1 MNLKN
6 KLLKII
12 KSKFFIIICIILILL
27 ITYICLEDN
36 FFEMNNHEN
45 AWNEE
50 NTVSEKEEENVFW
63 QEGSLKNEEIVENL
77 EESLEEKEIPK
88 DELEVI
94 NNEKIY
100 VYITGEVNNPGIV
113 VLPIG
118 SRISDAIDYA
128 GGVTSNADIMKIN
141 LVYML
146 QDGMKVNIPSSK
158 ELNDNPNFEYITM
171 GSGDEKND
179 NKDFKALET
188 TNNKSESAFKI
199 SNVNINTA
207 TQTELETLPGIG
219 PSLALKIINYRKENE
234 ELENTKKEIEEIGVQ
249 VLAVKGD
256 VANFEE
262 CENFVKQVIERFG
275 QIDVLVNN
283 AGITKDMLL
292 MRMKKED
299 FEQVIDTNLVG
310 TFNVT
315 KNVVPYMMKARSGR
329 IINISSVVG
338 ISGNA
343 GQTNYSAS
351 KAGIIGFTKSL
362 AKEIASRNI
371 LVNAVAPGFI
381 ETNMTDVLKD
391 DVKQEIAKNIPLKRM
406 GTAQDVANV
415 VKFLASD
422 DSSYITGQ
430 VINVDGG
437 MLM

>member
-1 MNLKN
+1 MEERRVVLVTGGSRGIGKAIARKFAKEGYNL
-6 KLLKII
+6 
-12 KSKFFIIICIILILL
+12 
-27 ITYICLEDN
+27 
-36 FFEMNNHEN
+36 
-45 AWNEE
+45 
-50 NTVSEKEEENVFW
+50 
-63 QEGSLKNEEIVENL
+63 
-77 EESLEEKEIPK
+77 
-88 DELEVI
+88 VI
-94 NNEKIY
+94 NY
-100 VYITGEVNNPGIV
+100 VSDKTNIEELKQEFESFGIQTLFV
-113 VLPIG
+113 KTDVTN
-118 SRISDAIDYA
+118 SEDCENMVKQAID
-128 GGVTSNADIMKIN
+128 T
-141 LVYML
+141 
-146 QDGMKVNIPSSK
+146 
-158 ELNDNPNFEYITM
+158 
-171 GSGDEKND
+171 
-179 NKDFKALET
+179 
-188 TNNKSESAFKI
+188 
-199 SNVNINTA
+199 
-207 TQTELETLPGIG
+207 
-219 PSLALKIINYRKENE
+219 
-234 ELENTKKEIEEIGVQ
+234 
-249 VLAVKGD
+249 
-256 VANFEE
+256 
-262 CENFVKQVIERFG
+262 FG
-275 QIDVLVNN
+275 KIDVLVNN

-406 GTAQDVANV
+406 GTTQDVANV

>member
-1 MNLKN
+1 MDK
-6 KLLKII
+6 
-12 KSKFFIIICIILILL
+12 CAL
-27 ITYICLEDN
+27 IT
-36 FFEMNNHEN
+36 
-45 AWNEE
+45 
-50 NTVSEKEEENVFW
+50 
-63 QEGSLKNEEIVENL
+63 G
-77 EESLEEKEIPK
+77 
-88 DELEVI
+88 
-94 NNEKIY
+94 
-100 VYITGEVNNPGIV
+100 
-113 VLPIG
+113 
-118 SRISDAIDYA
+118 
-128 GGVTSNADIMKIN
+128 
-141 LVYML
+141 
-146 QDGMKVNIPSSK
+146 
-158 ELNDNPNFEYITM
+158 
-171 GSGDEKND
+171 
-179 NKDFKALET
+179 
-188 TNNKSESAFKI
+188 
-199 SNVNINTA
+199 A
-207 TQTELETLPGIG
+207 TRGIG
-219 PSLALKIINYRKENE
+219 KQTAITLAKQGYNIALNYRKENE
-234 ELENTKKEIEEIGVQ
+234 ELENTKKEIEKIGVQ
-249 VLAVKGD
+249 ILAVKGD
-256 VANFEE
+256 VANFED

-406 GTAQDVANV
+406 GTTQDVANV

>member
-1 MNLKN
+1 MEK
-6 KLLKII
+6 
-12 KSKFFIIICIILILL
+12 CAL
-27 ITYICLEDN
+27 IT
-36 FFEMNNHEN
+36 
-45 AWNEE
+45 
-50 NTVSEKEEENVFW
+50 
-63 QEGSLKNEEIVENL
+63 G
-77 EESLEEKEIPK
+77 
-88 DELEVI
+88 
-94 NNEKIY
+94 
-100 VYITGEVNNPGIV
+100 
-113 VLPIG
+113 
-118 SRISDAIDYA
+118 
-128 GGVTSNADIMKIN
+128 
-141 LVYML
+141 
-146 QDGMKVNIPSSK
+146 
-158 ELNDNPNFEYITM
+158 
-171 GSGDEKND
+171 
-179 NKDFKALET
+179 
-188 TNNKSESAFKI
+188 
-199 SNVNINTA
+199 A
-207 TQTELETLPGIG
+207 TRGIG
-219 PSLALKIINYRKENE
+219 KQIAITLAKQGYNIALNYRKENE

-256 VANFEE
+256 VANFED

-430 VINVDGG
+430 VINIDGG

>member
-1 MNLKN
+1 MDK
-6 KLLKII
+6 
-12 KSKFFIIICIILILL
+12 CAL
-27 ITYICLEDN
+27 IT
-36 FFEMNNHEN
+36 
-45 AWNEE
+45 
-50 NTVSEKEEENVFW
+50 
-63 QEGSLKNEEIVENL
+63 G
-77 EESLEEKEIPK
+77 
-88 DELEVI
+88 
-94 NNEKIY
+94 
-100 VYITGEVNNPGIV
+100 
-113 VLPIG
+113 
-118 SRISDAIDYA
+118 
-128 GGVTSNADIMKIN
+128 
-141 LVYML
+141 
-146 QDGMKVNIPSSK
+146 
-158 ELNDNPNFEYITM
+158 
-171 GSGDEKND
+171 
-179 NKDFKALET
+179 
-188 TNNKSESAFKI
+188 
-199 SNVNINTA
+199 A
-207 TQTELETLPGIG
+207 TRGIG
-219 PSLALKIINYRKENE
+219 KQIAITLAKQGYNIALNYRKENE

-256 VANFEE
+256 VSNFED

-422 DSSYITGQ
+422 DSSYITGK

>member
-1 MNLKN
+1 MEKYA
-6 KLLKII
+6 
-12 KSKFFIIICIILILL
+12 L
-27 ITYICLEDN
+27 IT
-36 FFEMNNHEN
+36 
-45 AWNEE
+45 
-50 NTVSEKEEENVFW
+50 
-63 QEGSLKNEEIVENL
+63 G
-77 EESLEEKEIPK
+77 
-88 DELEVI
+88 
-94 NNEKIY
+94 
-100 VYITGEVNNPGIV
+100 
-113 VLPIG
+113 
-118 SRISDAIDYA
+118 
-128 GGVTSNADIMKIN
+128 
-141 LVYML
+141 
-146 QDGMKVNIPSSK
+146 
-158 ELNDNPNFEYITM
+158 
-171 GSGDEKND
+171 
-179 NKDFKALET
+179 
-188 TNNKSESAFKI
+188 
-199 SNVNINTA
+199 A
-207 TQTELETLPGIG
+207 TRGIG
-219 PSLALKIINYRKENE
+219 KQIAITLAKQGYNIALNYRKENE

-338 ISGNA
+338 IAGNA

>member
-1 MNLKN
+1 MDK
-6 KLLKII
+6 
-12 KSKFFIIICIILILL
+12 CAL
-27 ITYICLEDN
+27 IT
-36 FFEMNNHEN
+36 
-45 AWNEE
+45 
-50 NTVSEKEEENVFW
+50 
-63 QEGSLKNEEIVENL
+63 G
-77 EESLEEKEIPK
+77 
-88 DELEVI
+88 
-94 NNEKIY
+94 
-100 VYITGEVNNPGIV
+100 
-113 VLPIG
+113 
-118 SRISDAIDYA
+118 
-128 GGVTSNADIMKIN
+128 
-141 LVYML
+141 
-146 QDGMKVNIPSSK
+146 
-158 ELNDNPNFEYITM
+158 
-171 GSGDEKND
+171 
-179 NKDFKALET
+179 
-188 TNNKSESAFKI
+188 
-199 SNVNINTA
+199 A
-207 TQTELETLPGIG
+207 TRGIG
-219 PSLALKIINYRKENE
+219 KQIAITLAKQGYNIALNYRKENE

-256 VANFEE
+256 VSNFED

-391 DVKQEIAKNIPLKRM
+391 DVKQKIAKNIPLKRM